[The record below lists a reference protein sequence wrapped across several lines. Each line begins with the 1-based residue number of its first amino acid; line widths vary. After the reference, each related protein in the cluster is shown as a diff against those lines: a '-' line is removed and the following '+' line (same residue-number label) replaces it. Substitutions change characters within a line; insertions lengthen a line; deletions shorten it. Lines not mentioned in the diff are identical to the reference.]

1 MNTTRFA
8 VLTLVLGLQL
18 ALPAAALAQKQV
30 TLLATVTDPSGGQV
44 AALDAA
50 DVRVSENG
58 NAATVVKVEP
68 VDRVPKLH
76 LLIDNGIGIPSESFG
91 DLRKGLRGLVD
102 ALPPD
107 LDVSLVSTAPQPR
120 FLERGTKEREKL
132 IKALNLLS
140 PDRGAGRFVESLSEA
155 TQRIERDKDSNN
167 VIVAVGTT
175 SGDVNV
181 RDTDIRKIQE
191 HIAGGRTR
199 VHVIIVSGA
208 VGSSLSGGGAQ
219 LEIGEVVAKNS
230 RGRFEN
236 INIPNRLA
244 TLLPEIGADVART
257 MGAASRQF
265 RITVD
270 RPAGSSG
277 ALGKLSVGIAGVILS
292 NVTIESR

>member
-8 VLTLVLGLQL
+8 APTLALGLLL
-18 ALPAAALAQKQV
+18 ALPAAVLAQKQV
-30 TLLATVTDPSGGQV
+30 TLLATVTDPNGNQI
-44 AALDAA
+44 AAVDAA

-58 NAATVVKVEP
+58 NAATIVRIEP

-76 LLIDNGIGIPSESFG
+76 LLIDNGIGIPAESFG

-102 ALPPD
+102 ALPPG
-107 LDVSLVSTAPQPR
+107 LDVSLVATAPQPR
-120 FLERGTKEREKL
+120 FLERGTKERDKL
-132 IKALNLLS
+132 VKALDLLS
-140 PDRGAGRFVESLSEA
+140 PDRGAGRFIESLYEA

-175 SGDVNV
+175 SGDLNV
-181 RDTDIRKIQE
+181 RDNDVRKVQE
-191 HIAGGRTR
+191 HVAAGRTR

-208 VGSSLSGGGAQ
+208 VGSSLSRGSSQ
-219 LEIGEVVAKNS
+219 LEIGEVVARNS

-244 TLLPEIGADVART
+244 TLLPEIGADVAKT

-265 RITVD
+265 RITAD
-270 RPAGSSG
+270 RPAGASG
-277 ALGKLSVGIAGVILS
+277 DLGKVSLGIAGLIVS
-292 NVTIESR
+292 SVTIESR